1 MNVNSLSKPH
11 FIGVIAVI
19 LTPHQQKSNKCTIF
33 INYMEK
39 YVFLQ
44 AFWII
49 EGDST
54 FSPLCSPLFST
65 LFWFVFVFCLDSKWQ
80 MAFHKPWSGDPFLPH
95 STCMTYDV
103 IWSIHSCWNIVF
115 ISIFRNFEYLILYS
129 LVPLNAYLYAWINFS
144 TVDMIESTK
153 HLNIHL
159 SIYDILYYC
168 QLISQIV
175 QWSIYRKR
183 ITLWLANS
191 SKISPSHF
199 IS

>member
-1 MNVNSLSKPH
+1 MNVNSLSKPY
-11 FIGVIAVI
+11 FIGVIVVI

-95 STCMTYDV
+95 STCMTYDI
-103 IWSIHSCWNIVF
+103 IWSFFW
-115 ISIFRNFEYLILYS
+115 
-129 LVPLNAYLYAWINFS
+129 PLHRKNRLPRHQNS
-144 TVDMIESTK
+144 
-153 HLNIHL
+153 HHL
-159 SIYDILYYC
+159 SLAYC
-168 QLISQIV
+168 NVCIKEYS
-175 QWSIYRKR
+175 WKTSCGF
-183 ITLWLANS
+183 S
-191 SKISPSHF
+191 F
-199 IS
+199 